1 MNAFGPSIRDKDS
14 IKEADK
20 LARHLIRHRI
30 ISMANQTNES
40 LLDYI
45 SVLYQLIMKPE
56 NTLMDAG
63 FLQHLF
69 TGTIA
74 VIWGEEGRGQH

>member
-1 MNAFGPSIRDKDS
+1 VNAFGPSIRDKDS

-40 LLDYI
+40 LPDYI

-56 NTLMDAG
+56 NTLMDAI
-63 FLQHLF
+63 FL
-69 TGTIA
+69 
-74 VIWGEEGRGQH
+74 

>member
-1 MNAFGPSIRDKDS
+1 MNAFGPSISDKDS

-30 ISMANQTNES
+30 ISMANQTNEF

-63 FLQHLF
+63 FL
-69 TGTIA
+69 
-74 VIWGEEGRGQH
+74 

>member
-1 MNAFGPSIRDKDS
+1 
-14 IKEADK
+14 
-20 LARHLIRHRI
+20 
-30 ISMANQTNES
+30 MANQTNES

-45 SVLYQLIMKPE
+45 SVLYQLITKPE

-63 FLQHLF
+63 FLEHLF

-74 VIWGEEGRGQH
+74 VIWEGEGRGQH

>member
-14 IKEADK
+14 IKEDDK

-45 SVLYQLIMKPE
+45 SVLYQLIMKRE

-63 FLQHLF
+63 FL
-69 TGTIA
+69 
-74 VIWGEEGRGQH
+74 

>member
-63 FLQHLF
+63 FL
-69 TGTIA
+69 
-74 VIWGEEGRGQH
+74 

>member
-45 SVLYQLIMKPE
+45 SVLYQLIMKRE

-63 FLQHLF
+63 FL
-69 TGTIA
+69 
-74 VIWGEEGRGQH
+74 

>member
-14 IKEADK
+14 VKEADK

-40 LLDYI
+40 FLDYS

-56 NTLMDAG
+56 NTLMDARS
-63 FLQHLF
+63 LQHLF

-74 VIWGEEGRGQH
+74 VIGEEEGRGQH

>member
-1 MNAFGPSIRDKDS
+1 MNAFGPSIRDEDS
-14 IKEADK
+14 VKKADK

-40 LLDYI
+40 LLDYT
-45 SVLYQLIMKPE
+45 SVLYQLITKPE
-56 NTLMDAG
+56 NTLMDAS
-63 FLQHLF
+63 FWQHLF

-74 VIWGEEGRGQH
+74 VIWEEEGRGQH